1 MIPAVAGMTWGGA
14 GMALWGLP
22 LNISNLIAGSL
33 VFGLCIDYG
42 ICMAYAYRRG
52 MRRDMFRAVTL
63 SALTT
68 ALGAAVLLIA
78 RHPAFLSIGIT
89 LVFGVSAGY
98 LYAWLAL
105 PALQTLFPRLNPP
118 DAVVSKEGGA

>member
-1 MIPAVAGMTWGGA
+1 
-14 GMALWGLP
+14 MALWGLS
-22 LNISNLIAGSL
+22 LNISNLIAGIL

-63 SALTT
+63 SATTT

-78 RHPAFLSIGIT
+78 KHPAFLSIGIT
-89 LVFGVSAGY
+89 LVFGVTAGY

-105 PALQTLFPRLNPP
+105 PALQILFPSLNPP
-118 DAVVSKEGGA
+118 EDVAPKEHDA

>member
-1 MIPAVAGMTWGGA
+1 MIWGGA
-14 GMALWGLP
+14 AMALWGLA
-22 LNISNLIAGSL
+22 LNVSNLVAGIL

-42 ICMAYAYRRG
+42 ICMAFAERRG
-52 MRRDMFRAVTL
+52 MRRDIFRAVTL

-68 ALGAAVLLIA
+68 VLGAAVLLLA
-78 RHPAFLSIGIT
+78 DHPAFLSIGVT

-98 LYAWLAL
+98 LYAWVVL

-118 DAVVSKEGGA
+118 DAAPEEGAA

>member
-1 MIPAVAGMTWGGA
+1 VGVVAER
-14 GMALWGLP
+14 
-22 LNISNLIAGSL
+22 SNLIAGIL

-42 ICMAYAYRRG
+42 ICMAYAQRRG

-78 RHPAFLSIGIT
+78 DHPAFLSIG
-89 LVFGVSAGY
+89 V
-98 LYAWLAL
+98 
-105 PALQTLFPRLNPP
+105 TLF
-118 DAVVSKEGGA
+118 SG